1 MPIGSFSLSH
11 QTFILV
17 GNTMLE
23 SFRTHKR
30 LLLIVL
36 FVLVVPSFVF
46 LGIADYQSFDSNDVK
61 LASVRKNDITQSQ
74 FDQSWRERLNQLR
87 EENGSSF
94 NVNAVDTPA
103 NRQAWLDQ
111 LVDNQVLQQE
121 MVDRHFNATDNM
133 VRQAI
138 ASTPEFQDNGK
149 YSFQKYSQFLT
160 ERNIRDVDYEQY
172 VRQGL
177 AFAQLLEPV
186 AGTVAIPAQTTA
198 LLQTAMTQERTVRL
212 KNFEA
217 SAYEQSVQVSD
228 QETNEW
234 YEKNKQSLQIPAYV
248 NVDYIVLNQDAALK
262 TVDDVSDADIESY
275 YKTNIEKYTKK
286 ERRQINHIQIQI
298 PAGANDAE
306 QKAAHDRAIEVAEKA
321 KQSPESF
328 AELAKT
334 YSDDAG
340 SKNQGGSLGTLA
352 KGDIAQLDEAAFGPE
367 APGITEPVK
376 IDNAW
381 HVLQIA
387 NIEQGE
393 VQPLDQLKDTLKKEI
408 ELQQASE
415 KFADLSTKL
424 TQLSSTERD
433 SLQPLADALQLDI
446 RHVSGVGQE
455 ALLPKEQAGENAAV
469 ESKDASYFEVGRVRE
484 TLFSE
489 EVAKQGKNSGVIEI
503 SPSELMVVRVAKN
516 VPAAVPALDDV
527 REVVLDR
534 IRAEK
539 GKQQAAEDGQAE
551 LAMLKEKGPGELTGF
566 GKETTISR
574 LTQAQLPPA
583 MLNAIMNAPS
593 DNLPAFVGFELPEG
607 YAIAQIEKVTE
618 PTAEARN
625 MFDQYLRQAMIT
637 GTGAQM
643 AQSVTRLIRQT
654 HDVKI
659 YPEADK
665 VINETAGNQ

>member
-1 MPIGSFSLSH
+1 
-11 QTFILV
+11 
-17 GNTMLE
+17 MLE

-30 LLLIVL
+30 LLLVVL

-46 LGIADYQSFDSNDVK
+46 LGVADYQSFTNNDVK
-61 LASVRKNDITQSQ
+61 LASVRKNDITQAQ

-87 EENGSSF
+87 EQNGSNF
-94 NVNAVDTPA
+94 NINAVDTPA

-121 MVDRHFNATDNM
+121 MLDQHFNATDNM

-138 ASTPEFQDNGK
+138 ASTPDFQDNGK
-149 YSFQKYSQFLT
+149 YSFQKYSQFLA

-172 VRQGL
+172 VRQSL

-186 AGTVAIPAQTTA
+186 ASTVSIPAQTAA

-212 KNFEA
+212 KTFEA
-217 SAYEQSVQVSD
+217 AAYEQSVQVSD
-228 QETNEW
+228 QEIADW
-234 YEKNKQSLQIPAYV
+234 YEKNKQSLQVPAYV
-248 NVDYIVLNQDAALK
+248 NVDYVVLNQDAALK
-262 TVDDVSDADIESY
+262 TVGEISDADIESY
-275 YKTNIEKYTKK
+275 YKANIAKYTKK

-298 PAGANDAE
+298 PAGADEAA
-306 QKAAHDRAIEVAEKA
+306 QKAAQDKAIEVAEKA
-321 KQSPESF
+321 KQNPDSF

-352 KGDIAQLDEAAFGPE
+352 KGDIAPLDDAAFGPQ
-367 APGITEPVK
+367 APGITDPVK

-387 NIEQGE
+387 NIEPGQVE
-393 VQPLDQLKDTLKKEI
+393 PLAQLKESLKKEI
-408 ELQQASE
+408 ALQQASE

-433 SLQPLADALQLDI
+433 SLQPLADALALEI
-446 RHVSGVGQE
+446 RHVDGVSQT
-455 ALLPKEQAGENAAV
+455 ALLPKEQVGDNAAIGG
-469 ESKDASYFEVGRVRE
+469 KDAAYFESGRVRE
-484 TLFSE
+484 TLFSD
-489 EVAKQGKNSGVIEI
+489 EVLKQKKNSGVIEI
-503 SPSELMVVRVAKN
+503 SPSELMVVRVAKD

-527 REVVLDR
+527 RETVLNR
-534 IRAEK
+534 IRDEK
-539 GKQQAAEDGQAE
+539 GKQQAGEDGVAE

-574 LTQAQLPPA
+574 LTQSQLPPA
-583 MLNAIMNAPS
+583 MLNAIMSAPA
-593 DNLPAFVGFELPEG
+593 DNLPAFVGFELPNG

-618 PTAEARN
+618 PTAEARS
-625 MFDQYLRQAMIT
+625 MFDQYLRQAMIA
-637 GTGAQM
+637 GTGAQV

-654 HDVKI
+654 HDVKV
-659 YPEADK
+659 YPDAEK
-665 VINETAGNQ
+665 VVNDAAGNQ

>member
-1 MPIGSFSLSH
+1 
-11 QTFILV
+11 
-17 GNTMLE
+17 MLE

-46 LGIADYQSFDSNDVK
+46 LGVADYQSFTNNDVK
-61 LASVRKNDITQSQ
+61 LASVRKNDITQAQ

-87 EENGSSF
+87 EQNGSNF
-94 NVNAVDTPA
+94 NINAVDTPA

-121 MVDRHFNATDNM
+121 MLDQHFNATDNM

-138 ASTPEFQDNGK
+138 ASTPDFQDNGK
-149 YSFQKYSQFLT
+149 YSFQKYSQFLA

-172 VRQGL
+172 VRQSL

-186 AGTVAIPAQTTA
+186 ASTVSIPMQTA
-198 LLQTAMTQERTVRL
+198 SMLQTAMTQERTVRL
-212 KNFEA
+212 KSFEA
-217 SAYEQSVQVSD
+217 AAYEQSVQVSD
-228 QETNEW
+228 QEIADW
-234 YEKNKQSLQIPAYV
+234 YEKNKQSLQVPAYV

-262 TVDDVSDADIESY
+262 TVGEISDADIESY
-275 YKTNIEKYTKK
+275 YKANIAKYTKK

-298 PAGANDAE
+298 PAGADEAA
-306 QKAAHDRAIEVAEKA
+306 QKAAQDKAIEVAEKA
-321 KQSPESF
+321 KQNPDSF

-352 KGDIAQLDEAAFGPE
+352 KGDIAPLDNAAFGPQ
-367 APGITEPVK
+367 APGITDPIR

-387 NIEQGE
+387 NIEPGQ
-393 VQPLDQLKDTLKKEI
+393 VQPLAQLKESLKKEI
-408 ELQQASE
+408 ALQQASE

-433 SLQPLADALQLDI
+433 SLQPLADALAVDI
-446 RHVSGVGQE
+446 RHVGGVSQT
-455 ALLPKEQAGENAAV
+455 ALLPKEQVGDNAAAG
-469 ESKDASYFEVGRVRE
+469 SKDAAYFESGRVRE
-484 TLFSE
+484 TLFSD
-489 EVAKQGKNSGVIEI
+489 EVLKQKKNSGVIEI
-503 SPSELMVVRVAKN
+503 SPSELMVVRVAKD

-527 REVVLDR
+527 RETVLNR
-534 IRAEK
+534 IRDEK
-539 GKQQAAEDGQAE
+539 GKQQAAGDGVAE

-574 LTQAQLPPA
+574 LTQSQLPPA
-583 MLNAIMNAPS
+583 MLNAIMSAPADS
-593 DNLPAFVGFELPEG
+593 LPAFVGFELPNG

-625 MFDQYLRQAMIT
+625 MFDQYLRQAMIA
-637 GTGAQM
+637 GTGAQV

-654 HDVKI
+654 HDVKV
-659 YPEADK
+659 YPDAEK
-665 VINETAGNQ
+665 VVNDAAGNQ

>member
-1 MPIGSFSLSH
+1 
-11 QTFILV
+11 
-17 GNTMLE
+17 MLE

-30 LLLIVL
+30 LLLVVL

-46 LGIADYQSFDSNDVK
+46 LGVADYQSFTNNDVK
-61 LASVRKNDITQSQ
+61 LASVRKNEITQAQ

-87 EENGSSF
+87 EQNGSNF
-94 NVNAVDTPA
+94 NINAVDTPA

-121 MVDRHFNATDNM
+121 MLDQHFNATDNM

-138 ASTPEFQDNGK
+138 ASTPDFQDNGK
-149 YSFQKYSQFLT
+149 YSFQKYSQFLA

-172 VRQGL
+172 VRQSL

-186 AGTVAIPAQTTA
+186 SSTVGIPAQTAA

-212 KNFEA
+212 KSFEA
-217 SAYEQSVQVSD
+217 ATYEQSVQVSD
-228 QETNEW
+228 QEIAEW
-234 YEKNKQSLQIPAYV
+234 YEKNKQSLQVPEYV
-248 NVDYIVLNQDAALK
+248 DVDYIVLNQDVALN
-262 TVDDVSDADIESY
+262 TVGEISDTDIESY
-275 YKTNIEKYTKK
+275 YKANIAKYTKK

-298 PAGANDAE
+298 PAGADEAA
-306 QKAAHDRAIEVAEKA
+306 QKAAQDKAIEVAEKA
-321 KQSPESF
+321 RQNPESF

-352 KGDIAQLDEAAFGPE
+352 KGDIAPLDNAAFGPK
-367 APGITEPVK
+367 AAGITDPVK

-387 NIEQGE
+387 NIEPGQVE
-393 VQPLDQLKDTLKKEI
+393 PLAQLKESLKKEI
-408 ELQQASE
+408 ALQQASE
-415 KFADLSTKL
+415 KFADLSTRL

-433 SLQPLADALQLDI
+433 SLQPLADALALDI
-446 RHVSGVGQE
+446 RHVGGVSQTT
-455 ALLPKEQAGENAAV
+455 LLPKEQVGDNAAID
-469 ESKDASYFEVGRVRE
+469 SKDAAYFESGRVRE
-484 TLFSE
+484 TLFSD
-489 EVAKQGKNSGVIEI
+489 EVRKQKKNSGVIEI
-503 SPSELMVVRVAKN
+503 SPSELMVVRVAKD

-527 REVVLDR
+527 REIVLNR
-534 IRAEK
+534 IRDEK
-539 GKQQAAEDGQAE
+539 GKQQAAEDGAAE

-574 LTQAQLPPA
+574 LTQSQLPPT
-583 MLNAIMNAPS
+583 MLNAIMSAPA
-593 DNLPAFVGFELPEG
+593 DKLPAFVGFELPNG

-625 MFDQYLRQAMIT
+625 MFDQYLRQAMIA
-637 GTGAQM
+637 GTGAQV

-654 HDVKI
+654 HDVKV
-659 YPEADK
+659 YPEAER
-665 VINETAGNQ
+665 VISDAAGNQ

>member
-1 MPIGSFSLSH
+1 
-11 QTFILV
+11 
-17 GNTMLE
+17 MLE

-30 LLLIVL
+30 LLLVVL

-46 LGIADYQSFDSNDVK
+46 LGVADYQSFTNNDVK
-61 LASVRKNDITQSQ
+61 LASVRKNDITQAQ

-87 EENGSSF
+87 EQNGSNF
-94 NVNAVDTPA
+94 NINAVDTPA

-121 MVDRHFNATDNM
+121 MLDQHFNATDNM

-138 ASTPEFQDNGK
+138 ASTPDFQDNGK
-149 YSFQKYSQFLT
+149 YSFQKYSQFLA

-172 VRQGL
+172 VRQSL

-186 AGTVAIPAQTTA
+186 ASTVSIPVQTAA

-212 KNFEA
+212 KSFEA
-217 SAYEQSVQVSD
+217 AAYEQSVQVSD
-228 QETNEW
+228 QEIADW
-234 YEKNKQSLQIPAYV
+234 YEKNKQSLKVPAYV
-248 NVDYIVLNQDAALK
+248 NVDYVVLNQDVALK
-262 TVDDVSDADIESY
+262 TVGDISDADIESY
-275 YKTNIEKYTKK
+275 YKANIAKYTKK

-298 PAGANDAE
+298 PAGADEAA
-306 QKAAHDRAIEVAEKA
+306 QKAAQDKAIEVAEKA
-321 KQSPESF
+321 KQNPDSF

-352 KGDIAQLDEAAFGPE
+352 KGDIAPLDNAAFGPQ
-367 APGITEPVK
+367 AAGITDPVK

-387 NIEQGE
+387 NIEPGQVE
-393 VQPLDQLKDTLKKEI
+393 PLAQLKEGLKKEI
-408 ELQQASE
+408 ALQQASE

-433 SLQPLADALQLDI
+433 SLQPLADALDLDI
-446 RHVSGVGQE
+446 RHVGGVGQT
-455 ALLPKEQAGENAAV
+455 ALLTKEQVGDNAAIG
-469 ESKDASYFEVGRVRE
+469 SKDAAYFESGRVRE
-484 TLFSE
+484 TLFSD
-489 EVAKQGKNSGVIEI
+489 EVLKQKKNSGVIEI
-503 SPSELMVVRVAKN
+503 SPSELMVVRVAKD

-527 REVVLDR
+527 RETVLNR
-534 IRAEK
+534 IRDEK
-539 GKQQAAEDGQAE
+539 GKQQAGEDGVAE

-574 LTQAQLPPA
+574 LTQSQLPPA
-583 MLNAIMNAPS
+583 MLNAIMSAPA
-593 DNLPAFVGFELPEG
+593 DNLPAFVGFELPNG

-625 MFDQYLRQAMIT
+625 MFDQYLRQAMIA
-637 GTGAQM
+637 GTGAQV

-654 HDVKI
+654 HDVKV
-659 YPEADK
+659 YPDAEK
-665 VINETAGNQ
+665 VVNDAAGNQ

>member
-1 MPIGSFSLSH
+1 
-11 QTFILV
+11 
-17 GNTMLE
+17 MLE

-111 LVDNQVLQQE
+111 MVDNQVLQQE

>member
-1 MPIGSFSLSH
+1 
-11 QTFILV
+11 
-17 GNTMLE
+17 MLE

-46 LGIADYQSFDSNDVK
+46 LGIADYQSFTNNDVK
-61 LASVRKNDITQSQ
+61 LASVRKNDITQAQ

-87 EENGSSF
+87 EQNGSNF
-94 NVNAVDTPA
+94 NINAVDTPA

-121 MVDRHFNATDNM
+121 MLDRHFNATDNM

-138 ASTPEFQDNGK
+138 ASTPDFQDNGK
-149 YSFQKYSQFLT
+149 YSFQKYSQFLA

-172 VRQGL
+172 VRQQL

-186 AGTVAIPAQTTA
+186 AGTVSIPAQTAA

-212 KNFEA
+212 KTFEA
-217 SAYEQSVQVSD
+217 AAYEQSVQVSD
-228 QETNEW
+228 QEMTDW
-234 YEKNKQSLQIPAYV
+234 YEKNKQSLQVPEYV

-262 TVDDVSDADIESY
+262 TVGDISDADIESY
-275 YKTNIEKYTKK
+275 YKANIAKYTKK

-298 PAGANDAE
+298 PAGADEAA
-306 QKAAHDRAIEVAEKA
+306 QKAAQDKANEVAEKA
-321 KQSPESF
+321 RQDPASF

-340 SKNQGGSLGTLA
+340 SKNQGGSLGTIS
-352 KGDIAQLDEAAFGPE
+352 KGDIASLDAAAFDPQ
-367 APGITEPVK
+367 APGITDPVK

-387 NIEQGE
+387 NIEPGE
-393 VQPLDQLKDTLKKEI
+393 VQPLAQLKDTLKKEI
-408 ELQQASE
+408 ALQQASE

-433 SLQPLADALQLDI
+433 SLQPLADALELEI
-446 RHVSGVGQE
+446 HHVNGVSQT
-455 ALLPKEQAGENAAV
+455 ALLPKDQVGDNAAAD
-469 ESKDASYFEVGRVRE
+469 SKDAAYFESGRVRE
-484 TLFSE
+484 TLFSD
-489 EVAKQGKNSGVIEI
+489 EVLKQNKNSGVIEI
-503 SPSELMVVRVAKN
+503 SPSELMVVHVAKD

-527 REVVLDR
+527 RETVLNR
-534 IRAEK
+534 IRDEK
-539 GKQQAAEDGQAE
+539 GKKQASEDGIAE

-574 LTQAQLPPA
+574 LTQAQLPPS
-583 MLNAIMNAPS
+583 MLNAIMNAPADS
-593 DNLPAFVGFELPEG
+593 LPAFVGFEVPNG

-618 PTAEARN
+618 PTADARN
-625 MFDQYLRQAMIT
+625 MFDQYLRQAMVA
-637 GTGAQM
+637 GTGAQT
-643 AQSVTRLIRQT
+643 AQSVTRMIRQT
-654 HDVKI
+654 HDVKV
-659 YPEADK
+659 YPDAAK
-665 VINETAGNQ
+665 VINDAAGNQ

>member
-1 MPIGSFSLSH
+1 
-11 QTFILV
+11 
-17 GNTMLE
+17 MLE

-46 LGIADYQSFDSNDVK
+46 LGIADYQSFTNNDVK
-61 LASVRKNDITQSQ
+61 LASVRKNDITQAQ

-87 EENGSSF
+87 EQNGSNF
-94 NVNAVDTPA
+94 NINAVDTPA

-121 MVDRHFNATDNM
+121 MLDQHFNATDNM

-138 ASTPEFQDNGK
+138 ASTPDFQDNGK
-149 YSFQKYSQFLT
+149 YSFQKYSQFLA

-172 VRQGL
+172 VRQSL

-186 AGTVAIPAQTTA
+186 AGTVSIPAQTAA

-212 KNFEA
+212 KTFEA
-217 SAYEQSVQVSD
+217 AAYEQSVQVSD
-228 QETNEW
+228 QEIADW
-234 YEKNKQSLQIPAYV
+234 YEKNKQSLQVPEYV

-262 TVDDVSDADIESY
+262 TVGEVSDADVEGY
-275 YKTNIEKYTKK
+275 YKANIAKYTKK

-298 PAGANDAE
+298 PAGADEAA
-306 QKAAHDRAIEVAEKA
+306 QKAAHDKAIEVAEKA
-321 KQSPESF
+321 KQNPESF

-352 KGDIAQLDEAAFGPE
+352 KGDIAPLDEAAFGPQ
-367 APGITEPVK
+367 APGITDPVK

-387 NIEQGE
+387 NIEPGQVE
-393 VQPLDQLKDTLKKEI
+393 PLAQLKDSLKKEI
-408 ELQQASE
+408 ALQQASE

-433 SLQPLADALQLDI
+433 SLQPLADALELDI
-446 RHVSGVGQE
+446 RHVSGVSQT
-455 ALLPKEQAGENAAV
+455 ALLSKEQVGDNAAAG
-469 ESKDASYFEVGRVRE
+469 SKDAAYFESGRVRE
-484 TLFSE
+484 TLFSD
-489 EVAKQGKNSGVIEI
+489 EVLKQKKNSGVIEI
-503 SPSELMVVRVAKN
+503 SPSELMVVHVAKD
-516 VPAAVPALDDV
+516 VPAAIPPLDDV
-527 REVVLDR
+527 RETVLNR
-534 IRAEK
+534 IRDEK
-539 GKQQAAEDGQAE
+539 GKQQAAEDGVAE

-574 LTQAQLPPA
+574 LTQSQLPPA
-583 MLNAIMNAPS
+583 MLNAIMNAPA
-593 DNLPAFVGFELPEG
+593 DNLPAFVGFELPNG

-618 PTAEARN
+618 PTAEART
-625 MFDQYLRQAMIT
+625 MFDQYLRQAMIA
-637 GTGAQM
+637 GTGAQV

-654 HDVKI
+654 HDVKV
-659 YPEADK
+659 YPEAQK
-665 VINETAGNQ
+665 VINDAAGNQ

>member
-1 MPIGSFSLSH
+1 
-11 QTFILV
+11 
-17 GNTMLE
+17 MLE

-30 LLLIVL
+30 LLLVVL

-46 LGIADYQSFDSNDVK
+46 LGVADYQSFTNNDVK
-61 LASVRKNDITQSQ
+61 LASVRKNDITQAQ

-87 EENGSSF
+87 EQNGSNF
-94 NVNAVDTPA
+94 NINAVDTPA

-121 MVDRHFNATDNM
+121 MLDQHFNATDNM

-138 ASTPEFQDNGK
+138 ASTPDFQDNGK

-172 VRQGL
+172 VRQSL

-186 AGTVAIPAQTTA
+186 SSTVGIPAQTAA

-212 KNFEA
+212 KSFEA
-217 SAYEQSVQVSD
+217 AAYEQSVQVSD
-228 QETNEW
+228 QEIAEW
-234 YEKNKQSLQIPAYV
+234 YEKNKQSLQVPEYV
-248 NVDYIVLNQDAALK
+248 DVDYIVLNQDVALN
-262 TVDDVSDADIESY
+262 TVGEISDADIESY
-275 YKTNIEKYTKK
+275 YKANIAKYTKK

-298 PAGANDAE
+298 PAGADEAA
-306 QKAAHDRAIEVAEKA
+306 QKAAQDKAIEVAEKA
-321 KQSPESF
+321 RQNPESF

-352 KGDIAQLDEAAFGPE
+352 KGDIAPLDNAAFGPK
-367 APGITEPVK
+367 APGISDPVK

-387 NIEQGE
+387 NIEPGQVE
-393 VQPLDQLKDTLKKEI
+393 PLAQLKESLKKEI
-408 ELQQASE
+408 ALQQASE
-415 KFADLSTKL
+415 KFADLSTRL

-433 SLQPLADALQLDI
+433 SLQPLADALALDI
-446 RHVSGVGQE
+446 RHVGGVSQTT
-455 ALLPKEQAGENAAV
+455 LLPKEQVGDNAAID
-469 ESKDASYFEVGRVRE
+469 SKDAAYFESGRVRE
-484 TLFSE
+484 TLFSD
-489 EVAKQGKNSGVIEI
+489 EVRKQKKNSGVIEI
-503 SPSELMVVRVAKN
+503 SPSELMVVRVAKD

-527 REVVLDR
+527 REIVLNR
-534 IRAEK
+534 IRDEK
-539 GKQQAAEDGQAE
+539 GKQQAAEDGAAE
-551 LAMLKEKGPGELTGF
+551 LAMLKEKGSGELTGF

-574 LTQAQLPPA
+574 LTQSQLPPT
-583 MLNAIMNAPS
+583 MLNAIMSAPA
-593 DNLPAFVGFELPEG
+593 DNLPAFVGFELPNG

-625 MFDQYLRQAMIT
+625 MFDQYLRQAMIA
-637 GTGAQM
+637 GTGAQV

-654 HDVKI
+654 HDVKV
-659 YPEADK
+659 YPEAER
-665 VINETAGNQ
+665 VISDAAGNQ

>member
-1 MPIGSFSLSH
+1 
-11 QTFILV
+11 
-17 GNTMLE
+17 MLE

-30 LLLIVL
+30 LLLVVL

-46 LGIADYQSFDSNDVK
+46 LGVADYQSFTNNDVK
-61 LASVRKNDITQSQ
+61 LASVRKNDITQAQ

-87 EENGSSF
+87 EQNGSNF
-94 NVNAVDTPA
+94 NINAVDTPA

-121 MVDRHFNATDNM
+121 MLDQHFNATDNM

-138 ASTPEFQDNGK
+138 ASTPDFQDNGK
-149 YSFQKYSQFLT
+149 YSFQKYSQFLA

-172 VRQGL
+172 VRQSL

-186 AGTVAIPAQTTA
+186 ASTVSIPVQTAA

-212 KNFEA
+212 KTFEA
-217 SAYEQSVQVSD
+217 AAYEQSVQVSD
-228 QETNEW
+228 QEMADW
-234 YEKNKQSLQIPAYV
+234 YEKNKQSLQVPAYV
-248 NVDYIVLNQDAALK
+248 NVDYVVLNQDAALK
-262 TVDDVSDADIESY
+262 TVGEISDADIESY
-275 YKTNIEKYTKK
+275 YKANIAKYTKK

-298 PAGANDAE
+298 PAGADEAA
-306 QKAAHDRAIEVAEKA
+306 QKAAQDKAIEVAEKA
-321 KQSPESF
+321 RQNPDSF

-352 KGDIAQLDEAAFGPE
+352 KGDIAPLDDAAFGPQ
-367 APGITEPVK
+367 APGITDPVK

-387 NIEQGE
+387 NIEPGQVE
-393 VQPLDQLKDTLKKEI
+393 PLAQLKESLKKEI
-408 ELQQASE
+408 ALQQASE

-433 SLQPLADALQLDI
+433 SLQPLADALALEI
-446 RHVSGVGQE
+446 RHVSGVSQT
-455 ALLPKEQAGENAAV
+455 ALLPKEQVGDNAAIGG
-469 ESKDASYFEVGRVRE
+469 KDAAYFESGRVRE
-484 TLFSE
+484 TLFSD
-489 EVAKQGKNSGVIEI
+489 EVLKQKKNSGVIEI
-503 SPSELMVVRVAKN
+503 SPSELMVVRVAKD

-527 REVVLDR
+527 RETVLNR
-534 IRAEK
+534 IRDEK
-539 GKQQAAEDGQAE
+539 GKQQAGEDGVAE

-574 LTQAQLPPA
+574 LTQSQLPPA
-583 MLNAIMNAPS
+583 MLNAIMSAPA
-593 DNLPAFVGFELPEG
+593 DNLPAFVGFELPNG

-618 PTAEARN
+618 PTAEARS
-625 MFDQYLRQAMIT
+625 MFDQYLRQAMIA
-637 GTGAQM
+637 GTGAQV

-654 HDVKI
+654 HDVKV
-659 YPEADK
+659 YPDAEK
-665 VINETAGNQ
+665 VVNDAAGNQ

>member
-1 MPIGSFSLSH
+1 
-11 QTFILV
+11 
-17 GNTMLE
+17 MLE

-46 LGIADYQSFDSNDVK
+46 LGIADYQSFNANDVK
-61 LASVRKNDITQSQ
+61 LASVRKNDITQAQ
-74 FDQSWRERLNQLR
+74 FDQSWRERLNQMR
-87 EENGSSF
+87 EQNGSSF
-94 NVNAVDTPA
+94 NINAVDTSA

-121 MVDRHFNATDNM
+121 MVDQHFNATDNM

-138 ASTPEFQDNGK
+138 ASTPDFQDNGK

-160 ERNIRDVDYEQY
+160 ERNIRDVEYEQY
-172 VRQGL
+172 VRQNL

-212 KNFEA
+212 KSFEA
-217 SAYEQSVQVSD
+217 STYEQSVQVSD
-228 QETNEW
+228 QEITEW
-234 YEKNKQSLQIPAYV
+234 YEKNKQSLQVPAYV

-262 TVDDVSDADIESY
+262 TVGEISDADIESY
-275 YKTNIEKYTKK
+275 YKANIAKYTKK
-286 ERRQINHIQIQI
+286 ERRQINHIQIQV
-298 PAGANDAE
+298 PAGADDAA
-306 QKAAHDRAIEVAEKA
+306 QKAAQDRAIEVARKA
-321 KQSPESF
+321 RQNPESF
-328 AELAKT
+328 GELAKT

-352 KGDIAQLDEAAFGPE
+352 KGDIAALDEAAFGPP
-367 APGITEPVK
+367 AVGITEPVR

-393 VQPLDQLKDTLKKEI
+393 VQPLEQLKDTLKKEI

-415 KFADLSTKL
+415 KFADLSTRL
-424 TQLSSTERD
+424 TQLTSTERD
-433 SLQPLADALQLDI
+433 SLEPLADALQLDI
-446 RHVSGVGQE
+446 RHVNGVGQTS
-455 ALLPKEQAGENAAV
+455 LLPKEQAGENAAI
-469 ESKDASYFEVGRVRE
+469 ESNDARYFEVGRVRE

-489 EVAKQGKNSGVIEI
+489 EVQKQSKNSGVIEI
-503 SPSELMVVRVAKN
+503 SPSELMVVRVAKD

-527 REVVLDR
+527 REVVLNR
-534 IRAEK
+534 IREEK
-539 GKQQAAEDGQAE
+539 GRQQAAEDGQAE
-551 LAMLKEKGPGELTGF
+551 LAMLREKGPGELTGF

-583 MLNAIMNAPS
+583 MLNAIMGAPS
-593 DNLPAFVGFELPEG
+593 DNLPAFVGFELPDG

-625 MFDQYLRQAMIT
+625 MFDQYLRQAIVA
-637 GTGAQM
+637 GTGAQV

-659 YPEADK
+659 YPEAEK
-665 VINETAGNQ
+665 VFSDAAGNQ

>member
-1 MPIGSFSLSH
+1 
-11 QTFILV
+11 
-17 GNTMLE
+17 MLE

-30 LLLIVL
+30 LLLVVL

-46 LGIADYQSFDSNDVK
+46 LGVADYQSFTNNDVK
-61 LASVRKNDITQSQ
+61 LASVRKNDITQAQ

-87 EENGSSF
+87 EQNGSNF
-94 NVNAVDTPA
+94 NINAVDTPA

-121 MVDRHFNATDNM
+121 MLDQHFNATDNM

-138 ASTPEFQDNGK
+138 ASTPDFQDNGK
-149 YSFQKYSQFLT
+149 YSFQKYSQFLA

-172 VRQGL
+172 VRQSL

-186 AGTVAIPAQTTA
+186 ASTVSIPVQTAA

-212 KNFEA
+212 KTFEA
-217 SAYEQSVQVSD
+217 AAYEQSVQVSD
-228 QETNEW
+228 QEVADW
-234 YEKNKQSLQIPAYV
+234 YEKNKQSLQVPAYV
-248 NVDYIVLNQDAALK
+248 NVDYVVLNQDAALK
-262 TVDDVSDADIESY
+262 TVGEISDADIESY
-275 YKTNIEKYTKK
+275 YKANIAKYTKK

-298 PAGANDAE
+298 PAGADEAA
-306 QKAAHDRAIEVAEKA
+306 QKAAQDKAIEVAEKA
-321 KQSPESF
+321 RQNPDSF

-352 KGDIAQLDEAAFGPE
+352 KGDIAPLDDAAFGPQ
-367 APGITEPVK
+367 APGITDPVK

-387 NIEQGE
+387 NIEPGQVE
-393 VQPLDQLKDTLKKEI
+393 PLAQLKESLKKEI
-408 ELQQASE
+408 ALQQASE

-433 SLQPLADALQLDI
+433 SLQPLADALALEI
-446 RHVSGVGQE
+446 RHVSGVSQT
-455 ALLPKEQAGENAAV
+455 ALLPKEQVGDNAAIGG
-469 ESKDASYFEVGRVRE
+469 KDAAYFESGRVRE
-484 TLFSE
+484 TLFSD
-489 EVAKQGKNSGVIEI
+489 EVLKQKKNSGVIEI
-503 SPSELMVVRVAKN
+503 SPSELMVVRVAKD

-527 REVVLDR
+527 RETVLNR
-534 IRAEK
+534 IRDEK
-539 GKQQAAEDGQAE
+539 GKQQAGEDGVAE

-574 LTQAQLPPA
+574 LTQSQLPPA
-583 MLNAIMNAPS
+583 MLNAIMSAPA
-593 DNLPAFVGFELPEG
+593 DNLPAFVGFELPNG

-618 PTAEARN
+618 PTAEARS
-625 MFDQYLRQAMIT
+625 MFDQYLRQAMIA
-637 GTGAQM
+637 GTGAQV

-654 HDVKI
+654 HDVKV
-659 YPEADK
+659 YPDAEK
-665 VINETAGNQ
+665 VVNDAAGNQ

>member
-1 MPIGSFSLSH
+1 
-11 QTFILV
+11 
-17 GNTMLE
+17 MLE

-30 LLLIVL
+30 LLLVVL

-46 LGIADYQSFDSNDVK
+46 LGVADYQSFTNNDVK
-61 LASVRKNDITQSQ
+61 LASVRKNDITQAQ

-87 EENGSSF
+87 EQNGSNF
-94 NVNAVDTPA
+94 NINAVDTPA

-121 MVDRHFNATDNM
+121 MLDQHFNATDNM

-138 ASTPEFQDNGK
+138 ASTPDFQDNGK
-149 YSFQKYSQFLT
+149 YSFQKYSQFLA

-172 VRQGL
+172 VRQSL

-186 AGTVAIPAQTTA
+186 ASTVSIPVQTAA

-212 KNFEA
+212 KTFEA
-217 SAYEQSVQVSD
+217 AAYEQSVQVSD
-228 QETNEW
+228 QEMTDW
-234 YEKNKQSLQIPAYV
+234 YEKNKQSLQVPAYV
-248 NVDYIVLNQDAALK
+248 NVDYVVLNQDAALK
-262 TVDDVSDADIESY
+262 TVGEISDADIESY
-275 YKTNIEKYTKK
+275 YKANIAKYTKK

-298 PAGANDAE
+298 PAGADEAA
-306 QKAAHDRAIEVAEKA
+306 QKAAQDKAIEVAEKA
-321 KQSPESF
+321 KQNPDSF

-352 KGDIAQLDEAAFGPE
+352 KGDIAPLDDAAFGPQ
-367 APGITEPVK
+367 APGITDPVK

-387 NIEQGE
+387 NIEPGQVE
-393 VQPLDQLKDTLKKEI
+393 PLAQLKESLKKEI
-408 ELQQASE
+408 ALQQASE

-433 SLQPLADALQLDI
+433 SLQPLADALALEI
-446 RHVSGVGQE
+446 RHVDGVSQT
-455 ALLPKEQAGENAAV
+455 ALLPKEQVGDNAAIGG
-469 ESKDASYFEVGRVRE
+469 KDAAYFESGRVRE
-484 TLFSE
+484 TLFSD
-489 EVAKQGKNSGVIEI
+489 EVLKQKKNSGVIEI
-503 SPSELMVVRVAKN
+503 SPSELMVVRVAKD

-527 REVVLDR
+527 RETVLNR
-534 IRAEK
+534 IRDEK
-539 GKQQAAEDGQAE
+539 GKQQAGEDGVAE

-574 LTQAQLPPA
+574 LTQSQLPPA
-583 MLNAIMNAPS
+583 MLNAIMSAPA
-593 DNLPAFVGFELPEG
+593 DNLPAFVGFELPNG

-618 PTAEARN
+618 PTAEARS
-625 MFDQYLRQAMIT
+625 MFDQYLRQAMIA
-637 GTGAQM
+637 GTGAQV

-654 HDVKI
+654 HDVKV
-659 YPEADK
+659 YPDAEK
-665 VINETAGNQ
+665 VVNDAAGNQ

>member
-1 MPIGSFSLSH
+1 
-11 QTFILV
+11 
-17 GNTMLE
+17 MLE

-30 LLLIVL
+30 LLLVVL

-46 LGIADYQSFDSNDVK
+46 LGVADYQSFTNNDVK
-61 LASVRKNDITQSQ
+61 LASVRKNDITQAQ

-87 EENGSSF
+87 EQNGSNF
-94 NVNAVDTPA
+94 NINAVDTPA

-121 MVDRHFNATDNM
+121 MLDQHFNATDNM

-138 ASTPEFQDNGK
+138 ASTPDFQDNGK
-149 YSFQKYSQFLT
+149 YSFQKYSQFLA

-172 VRQGL
+172 VRQSL

-186 AGTVAIPAQTTA
+186 ASTVSIPVQTAA

-212 KNFEA
+212 KTFEA
-217 SAYEQSVQVSD
+217 AAYEQSVQVSD
-228 QETNEW
+228 QEIADW
-234 YEKNKQSLQIPAYV
+234 YEKNKQSLQVPAYV
-248 NVDYIVLNQDAALK
+248 NVDYVVLNQDVALK
-262 TVDDVSDADIESY
+262 TVGEISDADIESY
-275 YKTNIEKYTKK
+275 YKANIAKYTKK

-298 PAGANDAE
+298 PAGADEAA
-306 QKAAHDRAIEVAEKA
+306 QKAAQDKAIEVAEKA
-321 KQSPESF
+321 KQNPDAF

-352 KGDIAQLDEAAFGPE
+352 KGDIAPLDDAAFGPQ
-367 APGITEPVK
+367 APGITDPVK

-387 NIEQGE
+387 KIEPGQVE
-393 VQPLDQLKDTLKKEI
+393 PLAQLKESLKKEI
-408 ELQQASE
+408 ALQQASE

-433 SLQPLADALQLDI
+433 SLQPLADALALDI
-446 RHVSGVGQE
+446 RHVGGVSQT
-455 ALLPKEQAGENAAV
+455 ALLPKEQVGDNAAMG
-469 ESKDASYFEVGRVRE
+469 SKDAAYFESGRVRE
-484 TLFSE
+484 TLFSD
-489 EVAKQGKNSGVIEI
+489 EVLKQKKNSGVIEI
-503 SPSELMVVRVAKN
+503 SPSELMVVRVAKD

-527 REVVLDR
+527 RETVLNR
-534 IRAEK
+534 IRDEK
-539 GKQQAAEDGQAE
+539 GKQQAGEDGVAE

-574 LTQAQLPPA
+574 LTQSQLPPA
-583 MLNAIMNAPS
+583 MLNAIMSAPA
-593 DNLPAFVGFELPEG
+593 DNLPAFVGFELPNG

-625 MFDQYLRQAMIT
+625 MFDQYLRQAMIA
-637 GTGAQM
+637 GTGAQV

-654 HDVKI
+654 HDVKV
-659 YPEADK
+659 YPDAEK
-665 VINETAGNQ
+665 VVNDAAGNQ

>member
-1 MPIGSFSLSH
+1 
-11 QTFILV
+11 
-17 GNTMLE
+17 MLE

>member
-1 MPIGSFSLSH
+1 
-11 QTFILV
+11 
-17 GNTMLE
+17 MLE

-46 LGIADYQSFDSNDVK
+46 LGIADYQSFTNNDVK
-61 LASVRKNDITQSQ
+61 LASVRKNDITQAQ

-87 EENGSSF
+87 EQNGSNF
-94 NVNAVDTPA
+94 NINAVDTPA

-121 MVDRHFNATDNM
+121 MLDQHFNATDNM

-149 YSFQKYSQFLT
+149 YSFQKYSQFLA

-172 VRQGL
+172 VRQQL

-186 AGTVAIPAQTTA
+186 AGTVSIPTQTAA

-212 KNFEA
+212 KSFEA

-228 QETNEW
+228 QEITDW
-234 YEKNKQSLQIPAYV
+234 YEKNKQSLQVPEYV

-262 TVDDVSDADIESY
+262 TVGDISDADIESY
-275 YKTNIEKYTKK
+275 YKANIAKYTKK

-298 PAGANDAE
+298 PAGADEAA
-306 QKAAHDRAIEVAEKA
+306 QKAAQDKANEVAEKA
-321 KQSPESF
+321 KQNPESF

-340 SKNQGGSLGTLA
+340 SKNQGGSLGTLS
-352 KGDIAQLDEAAFGPE
+352 KGDIAPLDAAAFGPQ
-367 APGITEPVK
+367 APGITDPVK

-393 VQPLDQLKDTLKKEI
+393 VQPLAQVKDTLKKEI
-408 ELQQASE
+408 ALQQASE

-433 SLQPLADALQLDI
+433 SLQPLADALALEI
-446 RHVSGVGQE
+446 HHVNGVGQT
-455 ALLPKEQAGENAAV
+455 ALLPKDQVGDNAAAD
-469 ESKDASYFEVGRVRE
+469 SKDAAYFESGRVRE
-484 TLFSE
+484 TLFSD
-489 EVAKQGKNSGVIEI
+489 EVRKQNKNSGVIEI
-503 SPSELMVVRVAKN
+503 SPSELMVVHVAKD
-516 VPAAVPALDDV
+516 VPAAVPALNDV
-527 REVVLDR
+527 RETVLNR
-534 IRAEK
+534 IRDEM
-539 GKQQAAEDGQAE
+539 GKKQASEDGVAE

-574 LTQAQLPPA
+574 LTQSQLPPT
-583 MLNAIMNAPS
+583 MLNAIMNAPA
-593 DNLPAFVGFELPEG
+593 DKLPAFVGFEVPNG
-607 YAIAQIEKVTE
+607 YAIAQIEKVSE
-618 PTAEARN
+618 PTADARN
-625 MFDQYLRQAMIT
+625 MFDQYLRQAMVA
-637 GTGAQM
+637 GTGAQT
-643 AQSVTRLIRQT
+643 AQSVTRMIRQT
-654 HDVKI
+654 HDVTM
-659 YPEADK
+659 YPDAEK
-665 VINETAGNQ
+665 VINDAAGNQ

>member
-1 MPIGSFSLSH
+1 
-11 QTFILV
+11 
-17 GNTMLE
+17 MLE

-30 LLLIVL
+30 LLLVVL

-46 LGIADYQSFDSNDVK
+46 LGVADYQSFTNNDVK
-61 LASVRKNDITQSQ
+61 LASVRKNDITQAQ

-87 EENGSSF
+87 EQNGSNF
-94 NVNAVDTPA
+94 NINAVDTPA

-121 MVDRHFNATDNM
+121 MLDQHFNATDNM

-138 ASTPEFQDNGK
+138 ASTPDFQDNGK
-149 YSFQKYSQFLT
+149 YSFQKYSQFLA

-172 VRQGL
+172 VRQSL

-186 AGTVAIPAQTTA
+186 ASTVSIPVQTAA

-212 KNFEA
+212 KTFEA
-217 SAYEQSVQVSD
+217 AAYEQSVQVSD
-228 QETNEW
+228 QEMADW
-234 YEKNKQSLQIPAYV
+234 YEKNKQSLQVPAYV
-248 NVDYIVLNQDAALK
+248 NVDYVVLNQDAALK
-262 TVDDVSDADIESY
+262 TVGEISDADIESY
-275 YKTNIEKYTKK
+275 YKANIAKYTKK

-298 PAGANDAE
+298 PAGADEAA
-306 QKAAHDRAIEVAEKA
+306 QKAAQDKAIEVAEKA
-321 KQSPESF
+321 KQNPDSF

-352 KGDIAQLDEAAFGPE
+352 KGDIAPLDDAAFGPQ
-367 APGITEPVK
+367 APGITDPVK

-387 NIEQGE
+387 NIEPGQVE
-393 VQPLDQLKDTLKKEI
+393 PLAQLKESLKKEI
-408 ELQQASE
+408 ALQQASE

-433 SLQPLADALQLDI
+433 SLQPLADALALEI
-446 RHVSGVGQE
+446 RHVDGVSQT
-455 ALLPKEQAGENAAV
+455 ALLPKEQVGDNAAIGG
-469 ESKDASYFEVGRVRE
+469 KDAAYFESGRVRE
-484 TLFSE
+484 TLFSD
-489 EVAKQGKNSGVIEI
+489 EVLKQKKNSGVIEI
-503 SPSELMVVRVAKN
+503 SPSELMVVRVAKD

-527 REVVLDR
+527 RETVLNR
-534 IRAEK
+534 IRDEK
-539 GKQQAAEDGQAE
+539 GKQQAGEDGVAE

-574 LTQAQLPPA
+574 LTQSQLPPA
-583 MLNAIMNAPS
+583 MLNAIMSAPA
-593 DNLPAFVGFELPEG
+593 DNLPAFVGFELPNG

-618 PTAEARN
+618 PTAEARS
-625 MFDQYLRQAMIT
+625 MFDQYLRQAMIA
-637 GTGAQM
+637 GTGAQV

-654 HDVKI
+654 HDVKV
-659 YPEADK
+659 YPDAEK
-665 VINETAGNQ
+665 VVNDAAGNQ

>member
-1 MPIGSFSLSH
+1 
-11 QTFILV
+11 
-17 GNTMLE
+17 MLE

-30 LLLIVL
+30 ILLIVL

-46 LGIADYQSFDSNDVK
+46 LGIADYQSFSNSDVP

-87 EENGSSF
+87 EQNGSNF
-94 NVNAVDTPA
+94 NINAVDTPA
-103 NRQAWLDQ
+103 NRQIWLDQ

-149 YSFQKYSQFLT
+149 YSFQKYSQFLA
-160 ERNIRDVDYEQY
+160 ERNIRDIDYEQY
-172 VRQGL
+172 VRQNL

-186 AGTVAIPAQTTA
+186 SSTVAVPAQTAA

-217 SAYEQSVQVSD
+217 AAYEQSVQVAD
-228 QETNEW
+228 EEVAAW
-234 YEKNKQSLQIPAYV
+234 YEKNKQSLEIPAHV
-248 NVDYIVLNQDAALK
+248 NVDYIVLNQEAALK
-262 TVDDVSDADIESY
+262 TVADVSDADIESY
-275 YKTNIEKYTKK
+275 YKSNIAKYTKK

-298 PAGANDAE
+298 PAGADEAA
-306 QKAAHDRAIEVAEKA
+306 QKAAQDKAAEVAQKA
-321 KQSPESF
+321 RENPDSF

-340 SKNQGGSLGTLA
+340 SKNQGGSLGTLS
-352 KGDIAQLDEAAFGPE
+352 KGDIAALDAAAFGPAE
-367 APGITEPVK
+367 PGITDPVK

-387 NIEQGE
+387 RIEPGE
-393 VQPLDQLKDTLKKEI
+393 VEPLDRLKDSLKKEI
-408 ELQQASE
+408 QLQQASE

-446 RHVSGVGQE
+446 RHVSGVGE
-455 ALLPKEQAGENAAV
+455 SALLPKEEAGDNAAID
-469 ESKDASYFEVGRVRE
+469 SKDASYFESGRVRE
-484 TLFSE
+484 TLFSD
-489 EVAKQGKNSGVIEI
+489 EVRRQNKNSGVIEI
-503 SPSELMVVRVAKN
+503 SPSELMVVHVAKDI
-516 VPAAVPALDDV
+516 PAAVPPLNDV
-527 REVVLDR
+527 REIVLDR
-534 IRAEK
+534 IRDEK
-539 GKQQAAEDGQAE
+539 GRQQAAEDGAAE

-566 GKETTISR
+566 GKEQTISR
-574 LTQAQLPPA
+574 LTQSQLPPA

-593 DNLPAFVGFELPEG
+593 DALPAFVGFDLPDG

-618 PTAEARN
+618 PTEQARG
-625 MFDQYLRQAMIT
+625 MFDQYLRQAMVA
-637 GTGAQM
+637 GTGAQA
-643 AQSVTRLIRQT
+643 AQSVTRMIRQT

-659 YPEADK
+659 HPEAAK
-665 VINETAGNQ
+665 VINDAAGNQ

>member
-1 MPIGSFSLSH
+1 
-11 QTFILV
+11 
-17 GNTMLE
+17 MLE

-46 LGIADYQSFDSNDVK
+46 LGVADYQSFTNNDVK
-61 LASVRKNDITQSQ
+61 LASVRKNDITQAQ

-87 EENGSSF
+87 EQNGSNF
-94 NVNAVDTPA
+94 NINAVDTPA

-121 MVDRHFNATDNM
+121 MLDQHFNATDNM

-138 ASTPEFQDNGK
+138 ASTPDFQDNGK
-149 YSFQKYSQFLT
+149 YSFQKYSQFLA

-172 VRQGL
+172 VRQSL

-186 AGTVAIPAQTTA
+186 SSTVSIPMQTA
-198 LLQTAMTQERTVRL
+198 SMLQTAMTQERTVRL
-212 KNFEA
+212 KSFEA
-217 SAYEQSVQVSD
+217 AAYEQSVQVSD
-228 QETNEW
+228 QEIADW
-234 YEKNKQSLQIPAYV
+234 YEKNKQSLQVPAYV

-262 TVDDVSDADIESY
+262 TVGEISDADIESY
-275 YKTNIEKYTKK
+275 YKANIAKYTKK

-298 PAGANDAE
+298 PAGADEAA
-306 QKAAHDRAIEVAEKA
+306 QKAAQEKAIEVAEKA
-321 KQSPESF
+321 KQNPDSF

-352 KGDIAQLDEAAFGPE
+352 KGDIAPLDNAAFGPQ
-367 APGITEPVK
+367 APGITDPIK

-387 NIEQGE
+387 NIEPGQ
-393 VQPLDQLKDTLKKEI
+393 VQPLAQLKESLKKEI
-408 ELQQASE
+408 ALQQASE

-433 SLQPLADALQLDI
+433 SLQPLADALAVDI
-446 RHVSGVGQE
+446 RHVGGVSQT
-455 ALLPKEQAGENAAV
+455 ALLPKEQVGDNAAAG
-469 ESKDASYFEVGRVRE
+469 SKDAAYFESGRVRE
-484 TLFSE
+484 TLFSD
-489 EVAKQGKNSGVIEI
+489 EVLKQKKNSGVIEI
-503 SPSELMVVRVAKN
+503 SPSELMVVRVAKD

-527 REVVLDR
+527 RETVLNR
-534 IRAEK
+534 IRDEK
-539 GKQQAAEDGQAE
+539 GKQQAAEDGVAE

-574 LTQAQLPPA
+574 LTQSQLPPA
-583 MLNAIMNAPS
+583 MLNAIMSAPADS
-593 DNLPAFVGFELPEG
+593 LPAFVGFELPNG

-625 MFDQYLRQAMIT
+625 MFDQYLRQAMIA
-637 GTGAQM
+637 GTGAQV

-654 HDVKI
+654 HDVKV
-659 YPEADK
+659 YPDAEK
-665 VINETAGNQ
+665 VVNDAAGNQ

>member
-1 MPIGSFSLSH
+1 
-11 QTFILV
+11 
-17 GNTMLE
+17 MLE

-527 REVVLDR
+527 REVVLDH

>member
-1 MPIGSFSLSH
+1 
-11 QTFILV
+11 
-17 GNTMLE
+17 MLE

-30 LLLIVL
+30 LLLVVL

-46 LGIADYQSFDSNDVK
+46 LGVADYQSFTNNDVK
-61 LASVRKNDITQSQ
+61 LASVRKNDITQAQ

-87 EENGSSF
+87 EQNGSNF
-94 NVNAVDTPA
+94 NINAVDTPA

-121 MVDRHFNATDNM
+121 MLDQHFNATDNM

-138 ASTPEFQDNGK
+138 ASTPDFQDNGK
-149 YSFQKYSQFLT
+149 YSFQKYSQFLA

-172 VRQGL
+172 VRQSL

-186 AGTVAIPAQTTA
+186 ASTVSIPAQTAA

-212 KNFEA
+212 KTFEA
-217 SAYEQSVQVSD
+217 AAYEQSVQVSD
-228 QETNEW
+228 QEIADW
-234 YEKNKQSLQIPAYV
+234 YEKNKQSLQVPEYV

-262 TVDDVSDADIESY
+262 TVGEISDADLESY
-275 YKTNIEKYTKK
+275 YKANIAKYTKK

-298 PAGANDAE
+298 PAGADEAA
-306 QKAAHDRAIEVAEKA
+306 QKAAQDKAIEVAAKA
-321 KQSPESF
+321 KQNPESF

-340 SKNQGGSLGTLA
+340 SKNQGGSLGTLS
-352 KGDIAQLDEAAFGPE
+352 KGDIAPLDDAAFGLQ
-367 APGITEPVK
+367 APGITDPIK

-387 NIEQGE
+387 NIEPGQ
-393 VQPLDQLKDTLKKEI
+393 VQPLAQLKESLKKEI
-408 ELQQASE
+408 ALQQASE

-446 RHVSGVGQE
+446 RHVSGVSQT
-455 ALLPKEQAGENAAV
+455 ALLTKEQVGENAATD
-469 ESKDASYFEVGRVRE
+469 SKDAAYFESGRVRE
-484 TLFSE
+484 TLFSD
-489 EVAKQGKNSGVIEI
+489 EVLKQKKNSGVIEI
-503 SPSELMVVRVAKN
+503 SPSELMVVRVAKD

-527 REVVLDR
+527 RETVLNR
-534 IRAEK
+534 IRDEK
-539 GKQQAAEDGQAE
+539 GKQQASEDGVAE

-574 LTQAQLPPA
+574 LTQSQLPPA
-583 MLNAIMNAPS
+583 MLNAIMNAPA
-593 DNLPAFVGFELPEG
+593 DNLPAFVGFELPNG

-625 MFDQYLRQAMIT
+625 MFDQYLRQAMIA
-637 GTGAQM
+637 GTGGQV

-654 HDVKI
+654 HDVKV

-665 VINETAGNQ
+665 VVNDAAGNQ

>member
-1 MPIGSFSLSH
+1 
-11 QTFILV
+11 
-17 GNTMLE
+17 MLE

-30 LLLIVL
+30 LLLVVL

-46 LGIADYQSFDSNDVK
+46 LGVADYQSFTNNDVK
-61 LASVRKNDITQSQ
+61 LASVRKNDITQAQ

-87 EENGSSF
+87 EQNGSNF
-94 NVNAVDTPA
+94 NINAVDTPA

-121 MVDRHFNATDNM
+121 MLDQHFNATDNM

-138 ASTPEFQDNGK
+138 ASTPDFQDNGK
-149 YSFQKYSQFLT
+149 YSFQKYSQFLA

-172 VRQGL
+172 VRQSL

-186 AGTVAIPAQTTA
+186 ASTVSIPVQTAA

-212 KNFEA
+212 KTFEA
-217 SAYEQSVQVSD
+217 AAYEQSVQVSD
-228 QETNEW
+228 QEVADW
-234 YEKNKQSLQIPAYV
+234 YEKNKQSLQVPAYV
-248 NVDYIVLNQDAALK
+248 NVDYVVLNQDAALK
-262 TVDDVSDADIESY
+262 TVGEISDADIESY
-275 YKTNIEKYTKK
+275 YKANIAKYTKK

-298 PAGANDAE
+298 PAGADEAA
-306 QKAAHDRAIEVAEKA
+306 QKAAQDKAIEVAEKA
-321 KQSPESF
+321 KQNPDSF

-352 KGDIAQLDEAAFGPE
+352 KGDIAPLDDAAFGPQ
-367 APGITEPVK
+367 APGITDPVK

-387 NIEQGE
+387 NIEPGQVE
-393 VQPLDQLKDTLKKEI
+393 PLAQLKESLKKEI
-408 ELQQASE
+408 ALQQASE

-433 SLQPLADALQLDI
+433 SLQPLADALALEI
-446 RHVSGVGQE
+446 RHVDGVSQT
-455 ALLPKEQAGENAAV
+455 ALLPKEQVGDNAAIGG
-469 ESKDASYFEVGRVRE
+469 KDAAYFESGRVRE
-484 TLFSE
+484 TLFSD
-489 EVAKQGKNSGVIEI
+489 EVLKQKKNSGVIEI
-503 SPSELMVVRVAKN
+503 SPSELMVVRVAKD

-527 REVVLDR
+527 RETVLNR
-534 IRAEK
+534 IRDEK
-539 GKQQAAEDGQAE
+539 GKQQAGEDGVAE

-574 LTQAQLPPA
+574 LTQSQLPPA
-583 MLNAIMNAPS
+583 MLNAIMSAPA
-593 DNLPAFVGFELPEG
+593 DNLPAFVGFELPNG

-618 PTAEARN
+618 PTAEARS
-625 MFDQYLRQAMIT
+625 MFDQYLRQAMIA
-637 GTGAQM
+637 GTGAQV

-654 HDVKI
+654 HDVKV
-659 YPEADK
+659 YPDAEK
-665 VINETAGNQ
+665 VVNDAAGNQ